1 MNLVQS
7 RMTESDI
14 DEVLIIEQL
23 SFRTPWSRQAF
34 IGELAN
40 NPLAHYLVGRFDSRL
55 VCYGGAWMFLGEA
68 HVTNVAVHPDF
79 RGLGLGEAICRALMA
94 EARALG
100 IERMTLEVRFS
111 NTVAQELYRKLG
123 FYSAGVRPGYYT
135 DTKEDALIMWNDNL
149 LSQASE
155 EEKICVK

>member
-40 NPLAHYLVGRFDSRL
+40 NPLAHYLVGRIDSRL

-79 RGLGLGEAICRALMA
+79 RGQGLGEAICRALMA

-111 NTVAQELYRKLG
+111 NNVAQELYRKLG

-149 LSQASE
+149 LLQESKDEQ
-155 EEKICVK
+155 V

>member
-149 LSQASE
+149 LLQESKDEQ
-155 EEKICVK
+155 V